1 MGGCPFGAV
10 TPCNPDDSYDYE
22 VIGNEYVGVIGTSAS
37 APDFAGLT
45 ALSIQRQGGQRLGN
59 ENYYIYTLALLQ
71 NAGLPI
77 KVFKTDIPGF
87 NGLYY
92 TTPKGYNRVLGNGT
106 LNGIDFLL
114 APFIP
119 VAGTPQTPSNP

>member
-1 MGGCPFGAV
+1 MGGCPVGAV

-106 LNGIDFLL
+106 LNGVDFLL
-114 APFIP
+114 APFSP